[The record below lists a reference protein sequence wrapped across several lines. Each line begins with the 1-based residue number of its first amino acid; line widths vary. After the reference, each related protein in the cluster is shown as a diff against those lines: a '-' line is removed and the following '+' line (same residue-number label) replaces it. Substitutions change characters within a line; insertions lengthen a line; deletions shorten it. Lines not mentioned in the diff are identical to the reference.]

1 MTVYRRRDAFLVA
14 EATHVL
20 CDHGYLRKGWCH
32 ECGAMS
38 SGSDVLDRSVMPVA
52 DLAVAMTP
60 GARRVT
66 VASSLLDAVRRARW
80 LV

>member
-1 MTVYRRRDAFLVA
+1 
-14 EATHVL
+14 
-20 CDHGYLRKGWCH
+20 
-32 ECGAMS
+32 MS

>member
-1 MTVYRRRDAFLVA
+1 MVA

-32 ECGAMS
+32 ECGAKS
-38 SGSDVLDRSVMPVA
+38 SGSDVLDGAVMPVV
-52 DLAVAMTP
+52 DMAVAMTS
-60 GARRVT
+60 GARRVA
-66 VASSLLDAVRRARW
+66 VASSLLDAVRRVRW